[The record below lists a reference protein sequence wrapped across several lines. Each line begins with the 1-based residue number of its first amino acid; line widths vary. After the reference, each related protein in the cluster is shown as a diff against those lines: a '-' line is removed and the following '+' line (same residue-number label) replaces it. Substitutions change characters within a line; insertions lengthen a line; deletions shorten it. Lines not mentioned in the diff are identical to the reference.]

1 MWSKAANRIESLQ
14 MIYTDA
20 EKQSA
25 EARIELA
32 IFKQGAFERIK
43 ALEAVSPKPTD
54 NSDLNIAANEIER
67 LEAELAEAN
76 ATIKLVYDYDSNL
89 IDALERRALS
99 ATPKPT
105 DNSDFAVT
113 PKGN

>member
-1 MWSKAANRIESLQ
+1 MKAVYEHGATTHHEIANLR
-14 MIYTDA
+14 
-20 EKQSA
+20 
-25 EARIELA
+25 RELA
-32 IFKQGAFERIK
+32 ELKARVA
-43 ALEAVSPKPTD
+43 ALESATPKPTD
-54 NSDLNIAANEIER
+54 DGDLNIAATEIER

-105 DNSDFAVT
+105 DDSDFVVT

>member
-14 MIYTDA
+14 IIYTDA

-43 ALEAVSPKPTD
+43 ALEA
-54 NSDLNIAANEIER
+54 
-67 LEAELAEAN
+67 ELAEAN

-99 ATPKPT
+99 TTPKPT
-105 DNSDFAVT
+105 DNSESAIVD
-113 PKGN
+113 PEC